1 MNARTLLRVA
11 GAALAAALGVVPL
24 TVAAPAHAGQ
34 VNVTIGIQ
42 GSGFVR
48 VVEGSLEDGGSETC
62 DQSQNL
68 DHRVVLTCARIRN
81 EEPFE
86 AWVWLRP
93 SVFYS
98 PPYWDFVEWQ
108 GCDQIRERSG
118 VNECGVGSTAFG
130 TSGKFPVAVFR
141 DTKAPVV
148 SNLQVAQTPLTQGG
162 FRATWSHEGATRD
175 ECRIDG
181 APWATCTTPTDVVLA
196 EGARTFEVRA
206 EDASGNLSEVRRLEF
221 RSVDT
226 NLYGK
231 PRDLVNSRT
240 AQFWFSTQSGND
252 YDCSLDG
259 VDVACTNE
267 GTVRVDNLGEGTHVF
282 TVGARYGDW
291 YDPVPARWAWT
302 VDTTAPDTTID
313 GGPAEGSRT
322 RATSADF
329 FLTTPGSA
337 VSITCTLDGAP
348 LTCRHGA
355 LALRDLPPGEH
366 VLTAAGTDAAGN
378 TDASPAVR
386 RWTVDL
392 AAPDTTITGTPAH
405 GSIALSTKAA
415 FTLGASE
422 AGALLSCTVDG
433 KARTCAAGPLSLSGL
448 VPGTHELRAQASDAA
463 GNTDPTAAVRTWT
476 VPVPARSLV
485 RSTGWRLAALPS
497 AYDGRVLTTTRKNA
511 SASYSVRG
519 ARKLALVVGGG
530 TTHGTVRVYA
540 GSRLL
545 TTVSLRTS
553 RTVSK
558 RVVPVTT
565 FGAAWTGKVRVVV
578 VTSGRTVRL
587 EGIAAPTR

>member
-1 MNARTLLRVA
+1 MSPRTLLRA
-11 GAALAAALGVVPL
+11 TGAAIAATLGIVPL

-81 EEPFE
+81 EEPLE

-93 SVFYS
+93 SVFHS

-118 VNECGVGSTAFG
+118 VKECGVGSTAFG

-148 SNLQVAQTPLTQGG
+148 SNLQASQTPLTQGG
-162 FRATWSHEGATRD
+162 FRITWSHEGATRN
-175 ECRIDG
+175 ECRIDS
-181 APWATCTTPTDVVLA
+181 APWAPCTTPTDLVLP
-196 EGARTFEVRA
+196 EGPRHVEVRA
-206 EDASGNLSEVRRLEF
+206 EDASGNLSEVRRIEF

-231 PRDLVNSRT
+231 PRDLVNSRS
-240 AQFWFSTQSGND
+240 AQFWFSTQAGNA
-252 YDCSLDG
+252 YDCALDG

-267 GTVRVDNLGEGTHVF
+267 GNVRFDNLGDGVHSF
-282 TVGARYGDW
+282 TVGARDGTW
-291 YDPVPARWAWT
+291 YDPVPARWTWT
-302 VDTTAPDTTID
+302 IDTTAPDTTID
-313 GGPAEGSRT
+313 GGPAEGS
-322 RATSADF
+322 
-329 FLTTPGSA
+329 
-337 VSITCTLDGAP
+337 
-348 LTCRHGA
+348 
-355 LALRDLPPGEH
+355 
-366 VLTAAGTDAAGN
+366 
-378 TDASPAVR
+378 
-386 RWTVDL
+386 
-392 AAPDTTITGTPAH
+392 
-405 GSIALSTKAA
+405 IALSPQAA
-415 FTLGASE
+415 FTLGATE
-422 AGALLSCTVDG
+422 AGAQLACTVDG
-433 KARTCAAGPLSLSGL
+433 KVRACAPGPLALAGL

-485 RSTGWRLAALPS
+485 RSTGWRLTSLPS

-519 ARKLALVVGGG
+519 ARRLALVVGGG

-540 GSRLL
+540 GSRLVK
-545 TTVSLRTS
+545 TIALRTS

>member
-1 MNARTLLRVA
+1 MNARTLLRIT
-11 GAALAAALGVVPL
+11 GAALAAALGVIPL

-93 SVFYS
+93 SVLYS

-118 VNECGVGSTAFG
+118 VKECGVGSTAFG
-130 TSGKFPVAVFR
+130 TTGKFPVAVFR

-148 SNLQVAQTPLTQGG
+148 SNLQVAQNPYAQGG
-162 FRATWSHEGATRD
+162 FRISWSHEGATRN
-175 ECRIDG
+175 ECRIDN
-181 APWATCTTPTDVVLA
+181 APWAPCTTPTDVVLA
-196 EGARTFEVRA
+196 EGSRNVEVRA
-206 EDASGNLSEVRRLEF
+206 EDASGNLSEVRRVDF

-240 AQFWFSTQSGND
+240 AHFFFSTVAGNA
-252 YDCSLDG
+252 YDCALDG
-259 VDVACTNE
+259 VEVGCTNE
-267 GTVRVDNLGEGTHVF
+267 GSVRFDNLGEGSHTF
-282 TVGARYGDW
+282 TVAARYGTW
-291 YDPVPARWAWT
+291 YDAVPARWTWT
-302 VDTTAPDTTID
+302 IDTTAPDTTID
-313 GGPAEGSRT
+313 GGPADGSRT
-322 RATSADF
+322 NAASADF

-337 VSITCTLDGAP
+337 VSIACTLDGAP
-348 LTCRHGA
+348 LVCRHGA
-355 LALRDLPPGEH
+355 LALRDLPAGDH
-366 VLTAAGTDAAGN
+366 VLTAAGSDAAGN

-386 RWTVDL
+386 RWTVDV
-392 AAPDTTITGTPAH
+392 AAPDTTITGGPVH

-415 FTLGASE
+415 FTLGATE
-422 AGALLSCTVDG
+422 AGAQLACTVDG
-433 KARTCAAGPLSLSGL
+433 TARSCASGPLSLAGL
-448 VPGTHELRAQASDAA
+448 VPGTHELRAQASDGA

-485 RSTGWRLAALPS
+485 RSTGWRLTAQPS
-497 AYDGRVLTTTRKNA
+497 AYDGRVLSTTRKNA

-519 ARKLALVVGGG
+519 ARRLALVVGGG

-545 TTVSLRTS
+545 KTVSLRTT

-565 FGAAWTGKVRVVV
+565 FGAAWTGRVRVVV